1 VADPV
6 LRALLRDG
14 DDDLWRRLR
23 ELLRER
29 GIDPD
34 ATHVEQSFEDD
45 DRHEFGLVVTRQGV
59 PVRDRLLGG
68 AAGGSAVRRVEAASR
83 LAVRHSHG

>member
-1 VADPV
+1 VADRV

-34 ATHVEQSFEDD
+34 ATSNS
-45 DRHEFGLVVTRQGV
+45 RSRTTT
-59 PVRDRLLGG
+59 
-68 AAGGSAVRRVEAASR
+68 ATSSA
-83 LAVRHSHG
+83 